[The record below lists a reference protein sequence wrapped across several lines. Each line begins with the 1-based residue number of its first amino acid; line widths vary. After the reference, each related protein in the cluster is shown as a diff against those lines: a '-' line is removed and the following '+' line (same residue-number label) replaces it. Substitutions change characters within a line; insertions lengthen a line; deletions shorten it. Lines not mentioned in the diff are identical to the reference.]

1 VAEQQSV
8 DEHVSTL
15 LRRAFTLYPRGVM
28 AVAARVD
35 GATCGFAAS
44 AFVSVSLNPALM
56 IICVD
61 RTSTTWP
68 VLSTAE
74 TIGVSVIAES
84 DAWLGRQFGARGVD
98 RFAGVALR
106 EVPGGALLLENAVAA
121 FTTSIDQVFEGG
133 DHLVVMLRVHDFSLD
148 PSKLPLVWHDTQF
161 AAVRPLGD

>member
-1 VAEQQSV
+1 MAEQQL
-8 DEHVSTL
+8 VSDQELTL

-28 AVAARVD
+28 AVAAQVN
-35 GATCGFAAS
+35 GAPCGFAAS
-44 AFVSVSLNPALM
+44 AFVSVSLDPALM

-68 VLSTAE
+68 ILSTSE

-84 DAWLGRQFGARGVD
+84 DAWLGRQFGARNVD

-148 PSKLPLVWHDTQF
+148 PSQQPLVWHDTQF
-161 AAVRPLGD
+161 AAVRPLSN